1 MSRYIDADALK
12 ETIVSNVYPVVD
24 DFNNC
29 DYGMFWTGGIEKA
42 IDEQPT
48 IEECKTGKWEWIS
61 KVAHNIGH
69 RCSIC
74 QKHAERIISKT
85 ELVDNYYCNKAEPM
99 TVYTHVEMLSDYC
112 PYCGARMQSPDEEEE
127 GVDDAAN

>member
-1 MSRYIDADALK
+1 MRLIDADALK

-48 IEECKTGKWEWIS
+48 IEERKTGEWIEREVCDEP
-61 KVAHNIGH
+61 KVIEEWQSAQ
-69 RCSIC
+69 CSNC
-74 QKHAERIISKT
+74 GLYHT
-85 ELVDNYYCNKAEPM
+85 TPYMYYFDNYK
-99 TVYTHVEMLSDYC
+99 YC
-112 PYCGARMQSPDEEEE
+112 PNCGARMVDENEI
-127 GVDDAAN
+127 N